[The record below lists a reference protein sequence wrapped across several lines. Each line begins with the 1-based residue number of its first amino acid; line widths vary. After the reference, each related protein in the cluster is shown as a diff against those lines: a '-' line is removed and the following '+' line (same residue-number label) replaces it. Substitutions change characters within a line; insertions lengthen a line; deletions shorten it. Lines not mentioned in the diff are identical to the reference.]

1 MKFKKKFG
9 KRFLA
14 NVVSAALLTS
24 TVTFSL
30 PTNVT
35 AADGNDYYEALALS
49 LYMYDANA
57 CGNDVDDGPLTWR
70 GDCHTYDEFPGGY
83 HDAGDHIKFNLTMGF
98 AGSSLAMADY
108 LNPGVFEKAGCKDHL
123 ISILKRNADYL
134 MSTTILNGDSV
145 EKIAHVVA
153 DGNVDHSEW
162 SSPEVQTYPRQ
173 VYWLTAGSNNS
184 AVCGEMAAALAG
196 TAYVVKDSDPA
207 YAETCIKYAKALVD
221 FGKNHVGN
229 ESGGLS
235 GFYDTEAQYQDEIAV
250 AEAWLWICGA
260 GSKPTLVP
268 EGGGKY
274 SGDAGYDGYRYC
286 WNKVFQG
293 YAALMYKATG
303 DSMWATELQTE
314 IDKQGGLRVGTYNGD
329 GWGAARYNCALQMSG
344 YAVANGDAS
353 NQYATAGKW
362 QMDYILG
369 ENPTGYSFL
378 IGYGNKWPTHYHHR
392 AANPGNGDP
401 SQNPEAKYTLYGALV
416 GGIDASGNY
425 QDMTD
430 KYQYTEPA
438 LDYNGCFVLA
448 CAGLAGLYGGSD
460 AGAKNIVSNA
470 SEIKK
475 GYSFGGGETVIPTQ
489 PETET
494 NAEPT
499 ENTSNAQDTT
509 EDTQPATGNQ
519 TGGLVQADVT
529 KEGDNKYNVDVKDSE
544 KVVVHGLTNTAD
556 QNANGRYTIYDESG
570 NQIKEDTWNL
580 TPDNGKFD
588 IEVELSDN
596 ASNVVVE
603 FYWPREASVESAE
616 ILRSGGTDPTEPE
629 TTEPAPTETDPPQ
642 PTETPSETNTEGNV
656 VYGDVDEDGK
666 VQMVD
671 MILLNKYLMIGASIT
686 DQGKKNAD
694 VNRDGEVLSD
704 DGLNILRSVIGLI
717 DLPIQ

>member
-1 MKFKKKFG
+1 M
-9 KRFLA
+9 
-14 NVVSAALLTS
+14 
-24 TVTFSL
+24 
-30 PTNVT
+30 
-35 AADGNDYYEALALS
+35 
-49 LYMYDANA
+49 
-57 CGNDVDDGPLTWR
+57 C
-70 GDCHTYDEFPGGY
+70 
-83 HDAGDHIKFNLTMGF
+83 
-98 AGSSLAMADY
+98 
-108 LNPGVFEKAGCKDHL
+108 
-123 ISILKRNADYL
+123 
-134 MSTTILNGDSV
+134 
-145 EKIAHVVA
+145 
-153 DGNVDHSEW
+153 
-162 SSPEVQTYPRQ
+162 
-173 VYWLTAGSNNS
+173 
-184 AVCGEMAAALAG
+184 
-196 TAYVVKDSDPA
+196 
-207 YAETCIKYAKALVD
+207 
-221 FGKNHVGN
+221 
-229 ESGGLS
+229 
-235 GFYDTEAQYQDEIAV
+235 
-250 AEAWLWICGA
+250 
-260 GSKPTLVP
+260 
-268 EGGGKY
+268 
-274 SGDAGYDGYRYC
+274 
-286 WNKVFQG
+286 
-293 YAALMYKATG
+293 
-303 DSMWATELQTE
+303 ATELQTE

-448 CAGLAGLYGGSD
+448 CAGLAGLYGGLD

-556 QNANGRYTIYDESG
+556 QNANGRYTV
-570 NQIKEDTWNL
+570 T
-580 TPDNGKFD
+580 
-588 IEVELSDN
+588 
-596 ASNVVVE
+596 
-603 FYWPREASVESAE
+603 
-616 ILRSGGTDPTEPE
+616 RS
-629 TTEPAPTETDPPQ
+629 
-642 PTETPSETNTEGNV
+642 
-656 VYGDVDEDGK
+656 
-666 VQMVD
+666 
-671 MILLNKYLMIGASIT
+671 
-686 DQGKKNAD
+686 KKIH
-694 VNRDGEVLSD
+694 G
-704 DGLNILRSVIGLI
+704 I
-717 DLPIQ
+717 